1 MSDTVRPAALTATI
15 LAATILAATGRAP
28 RVVTV
33 VLNWRRPD
41 ETLTCVRSL
50 LQMDYPNHHVL
61 IIDNSAGTTDIDGLL
76 HGLPVEII
84 RNPANLGFTGGVNIG
99 MRHAVASGADYVW
112 LMNSDATTAPDAL
125 TRLVAAAE
133 ATPGIG
139 LISPVIR
146 APADPGRPED
156 ATKGDVNKIVFCLG
170 LQGPD
175 HVASQG
181 TSDPAQAAE
190 WLRDRQ
196 ADTVLYGAALLV
208 RRALIDAIGGL
219 DERFFAYVEDIDYS
233 LRCHDAGFTV
243 AVCFDAVAYHQFKD
257 LMTDI
262 LPPYVHYFMNRNQ
275 MLLWRKRTRGGVLR
289 KATVWY
295 LYHRLLKIER
305 ERNDPVVSNALL
317 LGLWD
322 GLRGVGGAYDPKR
335 LAPWWLRRTIGQ
347 RPGMVINVLERKFP
361 WRARP
366 A

>member
-1 MSDTVRPAALTATI
+1 MSDTVRAATLTAEP
-15 LAATILAATGRAP
+15 AWFGGRAP

-50 LQMDYPNHHVL
+50 LKMDYPNHHIL

-76 HGLPVEII
+76 HDLPVEII

-125 TRLVAAAE
+125 TRLVATAE
-133 ATPGIG
+133 AAPSIG

-146 APADPGRPED
+146 APADPARPED
-156 ATKGDVNKIVFCLG
+156 SNRIVFCLG

-175 HVASQG
+175 HVASRG
-181 TSDPAQAAE
+181 TSDPEEAAE
-190 WLRDRQ
+190 WLRDRP

-243 AVCFDAVAYHQFKD
+243 AVCFDAFVYHQFKD

-262 LPPYVHYFMNRNQ
+262 LSPYVHYFMNRNQ
-275 MLLWRKRTRGGVLR
+275 MLLWRKRTRGFFFR

-295 LYHRLLKIER
+295 LYQRLLKIER
-305 ERNDPVVSNALL
+305 ERGDPVVANALL

-322 GLRGVGGAYDPKR
+322 GLRGVSGAYDPDR

>member
-1 MSDTVRPAALTATI
+1 MSDTASMGDPDRTANPALFS
-15 LAATILAATGRAP
+15 GGAP

-33 VLNWRRPD
+33 ILNWRRPD

-50 LQMDYPNHHVL
+50 LEADYPNQHIL

-76 HGLPVEII
+76 NGLPVEII

-99 MRHAVASGADYVW
+99 MRQAVASGADYVW

-125 TRLVAAAE
+125 TRLVASAE
-133 ATPGIG
+133 ANPGIG

-146 APADPGRPED
+146 APEDPSR
-156 ATKGDVNKIVFCLG
+156 IVFCLG

-175 HVASQG
+175 HIASGG
-181 TSDPAQAAE
+181 TSDPVEAAA

-196 ADTVLYGAALLV
+196 ADAVLYGAALLV
-208 RRALIDAIGGL
+208 RRAVIDAIGGL

-233 LRCHDAGFTV
+233 LRCHDAGFNV
-243 AVCFDAVAYHQFKD
+243 AVCFEAFAYHQFKD

-275 MLLWRKRTRGGVLR
+275 MLLWRKRTRGFLLR
-289 KATVWY
+289 KATMWY
-295 LYHRLLKIER
+295 LYQRLLKIER
-305 ERNDPVVSNALL
+305 EKDDPVATNALL

-322 GLRGVGGAYDPKR
+322 GLRGVGGPYDPKR
-335 LAPWWLRRTIGQ
+335 LAPWWLRRTIGR
-347 RPGMVINVLERKFP
+347 RPGIVINLLERKFP

-366 A
+366 HDAVV